1 MVLSVRPGSEPTG
14 RWTLLCAPELASSAA
29 VIGKIGKIGAVAATP
44 PARPVGGA
52 RAVSRQSGEQLLEGG
67 VAAMSGD
74 EALQA
79 VLAQARAVAAS
90 DAHDRIG
97 IARERLPVVWTT
109 SMPSGFR
116 LGCLQ
121 AQLDAPLADHHDLPL
136 HQAEGG
142 GVAALGSHARHLV
155 EGVVQPL
162 PFARDFLFAGDHYI
176 EAFAPLHAVRS
187 SIMFSFCS

>member
-1 MVLSVRPGSEPTG
+1 MCERPLGSRSQQNTSRGHAVTDRHPRYCVARLRLPPELVPGAMVLSVRPGSEPTG

-29 VIGKIGKIGAVAATP
+29 AIGKIGKIGAVAATP

-97 IARERLPVVWTT
+97 IARERLPVVWTGHVNAVGL
-109 SMPSGFR
+109 PAR
-116 LGCLQ
+116 LP
-121 AQLDAPLADHHDLPL
+121 AS
-136 HQAEGG
+136 
-142 GVAALGSHARHLV
+142 AARCA
-155 EGVVQPL
+155 
-162 PFARDFLFAGDHYI
+162 AGR
-176 EAFAPLHAVRS
+176 PP
-187 SIMFSFCS
+187 